1 MKPPICHFC
10 GKTEKEHKGLI
21 CFGTVGAV
29 AGQNMKG
36 GEKPPRKTPGTQA
49 VAKATRSFEKRGFD

>member
-36 GEKPPRKTPGTQA
+36 GEKPMSRGVRRTTRKLKTA
-49 VAKATRSFEKRGFD
+49 LATKVK